1 MKSNCFKQNF
11 SSLFL
16 DDYEYSNYF
25 DEEPKAPEVE
35 LVDLLPMSPLD
46 GDEEKYRS
54 APSTL
59 LRKCVRERKGSK
71 ILTPS
76 KLLTI
81 KKIKNEIDH
90 LLHKYKRY
98 S

>member
-1 MKSNCFKQNF
+1 
-11 SSLFL
+11 
-16 DDYEYSNYF
+16 
-25 DEEPKAPEVE
+25 
-35 LVDLLPMSPLD
+35 MSPLE

>member
-1 MKSNCFKQNF
+1 MKSKCFKQNF

-59 LRKCVRERKGSK
+59 LPKCV
-71 ILTPS
+71 
-76 KLLTI
+76 
-81 KKIKNEIDH
+81 KKEKDQ
-90 LLHKYKRY
+90 K